1 MHHSD
6 AGARG
11 PYWGQHSQRRNKMR
25 AISALPIL
33 LVVSSLGMASD
44 ALAFGF
50 SYQKQ
55 WWPQAVITR
64 DGRSLGSGE
73 AYEYAGPS
81 GPDIWMTPGLGG
93 TTTIRPQRPTPTDL
107 ATVIVDFPH

>member
-1 MHHSD
+1 MKTL
-6 AGARG
+6 
-11 PYWGQHSQRRNKMR
+11 Y
-25 AISALPIL
+25 ALP
-33 LVVSSLGMASD
+33 VVLAASFVMSG
-44 ALAFGF
+44 AASAQGGGGF

-81 GPDIWMTPGLGG
+81 GPDLWNDPRAWWNDYNQGSVVPYAS
-93 TTTIRPQRPTPTDL
+93 RPSHSHRN
-107 ATVIVDFPH
+107 H